1 MPDPS
6 PPPPP
11 RSLAVLRVIAVFK
24 FLKACLVVVTGLGLL
39 RFYDPA
45 FQAALYRL
53 IGGLPYAFEQHLLR
67 EGVAFLSGLSP
78 KRIQV
83 IAIATF
89 AYAGL
94 FLVEGVGLWKG
105 LHWAEVLTVVATSS
119 LVPIEVYEIHRHP
132 SLNKVLVLL
141 ANVLIL
147 AYLIWRLWR
156 EAAARRGHAALPPLA
171 GRGPS
176 D

>member
-1 MPDPS
+1 M
-6 PPPPP
+6 
-11 RSLAVLRVIAVFK
+11 
-24 FLKACLVVVTGLGLL
+24 
-39 RFYDPA
+39 
-45 FQAALYRL
+45 
-53 IGGLPYAFEQHLLR
+53 LR
-67 EGVAFLSGLSP
+67 EGVAFLSGISP

-89 AYAGL
+89 AYSGL

-119 LVPIEVYEIHRHP
+119 LIPIEIYEIHRHP

-141 ANVLIL
+141 LNVLIL

-156 EAAARRGHAALPPLA
+156 EAAARRGHAVAP
-171 GRGPS
+171 
-176 D
+176 